1 MCDIKFGTFHTL
13 TTNREMCLKRA
24 NWRQYTYSILLLII
38 VLASN
43 SSQQT
48 VISTPQP
55 FRYSKA
61 VGEDKNGFVPIVQ
74 HKNHQENVV
83 VANAQRNQSPTTK
96 IIPPSITP
104 VAKNAANYD
113 ENEVRSVAVS
123 LQELETMLENVLAI
137 ENQSHDGAIQKR
149 SADDRALIT
158 DYLVN
163 SDIIKNVKKFAEKY
177 ISEVASGAAL
187 QNIVPAGAR
196 LFLFKGILA
205 IINYEALTN

>member
-1 MCDIKFGTFHTL
+1 
-13 TTNREMCLKRA
+13 MCLKRA
-24 NWRQYTYSILLLII
+24 NWRQYTCSILLLII

-43 SSQQT
+43 SSQHT

-74 HKNHQENVV
+74 HKNQPENVPV
-83 VANAQRNQSPTTK
+83 GDAQRNQSPSTK
-96 IIPPSITP
+96 IPPTSIAP
-104 VAKNAANYD
+104 IARNAPKYD
-113 ENEVRSVAVS
+113 ENEMQSVAVS
-123 LQELETMLENVLAI
+123 LLELETVLEDFLAI
-137 ENQSHDGAIQKR
+137 KSQSHDRAIQKR

-163 SDIIKNVKKFAEKY
+163 SDVINNVKKLAEKY
-177 ISEVASGAAL
+177 IFEVASGSAL

-196 LFLFKGILA
+196 LFLFKGIEL
-205 IINYEALTN
+205 IHYEPLTI